1 MVGQRRKHSRIWKPH
16 LARLAILAMIVQPL
30 WTTCSLFTADVF
42 PSWLPMTSGV
52 IELSSLEAEADLG
65 PSTYWQWVAHVSDT
79 DAGGNDLILVMLGSQ
94 SGEALLALD
103 AETLTAEKVWTRHDY
118 PEIGYYK
125 GTTVNGFVCGRL
137 EFNLSDL
144 DAAPVHVMLPNE
156 DARVCRDGDTNLMVY
171 TSLNTT
177 LDINL
182 EVRGA
187 DLAAAPVQVAQ
198 RPYSTAPV
206 SLYIRGLLVRDEG
219 KISLALN
226 SGNTEGLTVYSL
238 DSIEDMNSTT
248 ALVDDTTVTSHP
260 AQTGESS
267 FFWLTDDGYVTGTWN
282 NGLTLNLY
290 DHDSG
295 DQLGSYTIQGDTE
308 GLGME
313 HFSADGTRWFIRDEI
328 RNRLFSLETWWSP

>member
-1 MVGQRRKHSRIWKPH
+1 M
-16 LARLAILAMIVQPL
+16 
-30 WTTCSLFTADVF
+30 
-42 PSWLPMTSGV
+42 
-52 IELSSLEAEADLG
+52 
-65 PSTYWQWVAHVSDT
+65 
-79 DAGGNDLILVMLGSQ
+79 
-94 SGEALLALD
+94 
-103 AETLTAEKVWTRHDY
+103 
-118 PEIGYYK
+118 
-125 GTTVNGFVCGRL
+125 
-137 EFNLSDL
+137 
-144 DAAPVHVMLPNE
+144 
-156 DARVCRDGDTNLMVY
+156 
-171 TSLNTT
+171 
-177 LDINL
+177 
-182 EVRGA
+182 
-187 DLAAAPVQVAQ
+187 
-198 RPYSTAPV
+198 
-206 SLYIRGLLVRDEG
+206 
-219 KISLALN
+219 N